1 MGNGTDVTDVQ
12 LIDED
17 LRLRPGDIIDFH
29 NTGRRG
35 ILVESKYTSS
45 NYIEEE
51 PFDNFYIFNRR
62 RNDQIKIWKIFWFKR
77 TGHGTYD
84 IGYYSE
90 KALRESIKCGKI
102 KLHKK
107 PL

>member
-62 RNDQIKIWKIFWFKR
+62 RNDQIKIWKIFWFRLKS
-77 TGHGTYD
+77 GESYNV
-84 IGYYSE
+84 GYYSD
-90 KALRESIKCGKI
+90 KALVISINRGDVDLRRK
-102 KLHKK
+102 
-107 PL
+107 